1 MIRKKFKNW
10 LFHPVLFFQ
19 LLSSIIK
26 NKFTR
31 YYKRRAIEFFKSKGI
46 YKYFVSGNKHE
57 PWIDF
62 IDLKGIYETVTSRKP
77 KCVLE
82 FGVGFSTI
90 CICLALKENEKNG
103 FNGQLYTV
111 DAEKFWLENT
121 ESKLPPD
128 LKKYVTFHYSP
139 CSVTIINNQLAT
151 RFENLPNISPN
162 FIYIDGP
169 RPSSVKGKIHGLGF
183 HEENSNFKS
192 GDAIYRIEEGNKWHR
207 INRTE
212 KGFYYLK
219 EGNRWS
225 RRIVCSDTLLY
236 ESSAPHDFFIRL
248 DRVYCASNFLI
259 NNLKHKYIVKKDLAF
274 SGTVTLERKYQPHP

>member
-1 MIRKKFKNW
+1 MG
-10 LFHPVLFFQ
+10 
-19 LLSSIIK
+19 
-26 NKFTR
+26 FT
-31 YYKRRAIEFFKSKGI
+31 
-46 YKYFVSGNKHE
+46 
-57 PWIDF
+57 
-62 IDLKGIYETVTSRKP
+62 
-77 KCVLE
+77 
-82 FGVGFSTI
+82 TI
-90 CICLALKENEKNG
+90 CICLALKENEENG

-139 CSVTIINNQLAT
+139 CSVTIINNQLVT
-151 RFENLPNISPN
+151 RFENLPNISSN

-183 HEENSNFKS
+183 HEENSNFK

-225 RRIVCSDTLLY
+225 RRIVCSDALLY
-236 ESSAPHDFFIRL
+236 ESSAPHDFFIRI
-248 DRVYCASNFLI
+248 DRMYCTSDFLI

-274 SGTVTLERKYQPHP
+274 SNVSLFLSKHVTIPSLVTARAIDRAL